1 MTFFFLPPDAVFG
14 IPIPPTRFIEVPQG
28 MAEPDPGW
36 FSQELMNQL
45 RAQQKGYEMSGQMD
59 LSEQRMRAQAFAD
72 GYAAAARNVRETAAE
87 RGKDFDQEMIIV
99 FLDSLA
105 QRYRDFAAMS
115 SQVHAAAQRVRDG
128 EPTRDL
134 GDFSQFLAD
143 GTVSEDEDV

>member
-14 IPIPPTRFIEVPQG
+14 IPVPPTCFIEVPQG

-36 FSQELMNQL
+36 FSPELMNWL
-45 RAQQKGYEMSGQMD
+45 RAQQKGYEMSEQ
-59 LSEQRMRAQAFAD
+59 EQAQQRMRAEAFAD